1 MEIPEGKCVVAE
13 REKCESKKEEGC
25 KVDGETGLARAGGA
39 HDHHHLVLAA
49 VEGRRVDA
57 GPALYPVGVGVGL
70 QNGKSHN
77 NRKKKKK

>member
-1 MEIPEGKCVVAE
+1 AAIDLHFVGVDDFGGG
-13 REKCESKKEEGC
+13 EEGC